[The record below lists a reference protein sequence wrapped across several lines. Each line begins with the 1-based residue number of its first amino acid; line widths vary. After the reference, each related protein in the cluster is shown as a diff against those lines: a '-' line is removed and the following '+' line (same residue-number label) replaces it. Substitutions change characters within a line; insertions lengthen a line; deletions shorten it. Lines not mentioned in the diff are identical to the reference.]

1 MKLIKK
7 IAAML
12 FAFAMVFSM
21 TGVVQADETT
31 DFSITINNAIEGQTY
46 TIYKILDLESYDGN
60 NYSYKAES
68 GWDAFITGAGK
79 SYLKTNENG
88 YVEFVGTE
96 ADMPAFAKSALQ
108 FAKDKGLPKVASKTA
123 DATNTV
129 TFGTLSLGYY
139 LIDSSTGALCSLDT
153 TRPTA
158 TVQEKNSVPTVDKTI
173 LDSNNT
179 TKKNSA
185 NIGDTVLFKTTI
197 DVNKGAENY
206 VLHDKMDAGLTFDSI
221 YSVQAHKPAPVIGTD
236 CILQTENLG
245 DDCTF
250 HLVFTQKYLN
260 NLTDSHE
267 IDVVYGA
274 TVNENA
280 KINQANT
287 NQTWLTYGDS
297 KKSNVDET
305 QTFSFGIP
313 VFKYTGLT
321 NTGLADAQFKLYK
334 DEACKDEVKLTKTK
348 ADDHTYRV
356 DPEGN
361 ATMVSPIDGKFN
373 VNGLKAG
380 TYYLKEMAAPK
391 GYNKLAKP
399 IKVTIDNDGKITV
412 VDKTTTE
419 VTEVGVENKSGTLL
433 PSTGGMGTTLI
444 YLAGIVLVVLSGYVL
459 ISKRRASTK

>member
-1 MKLIKK
+1 
-7 IAAML
+7 
-12 FAFAMVFSM
+12 
-21 TGVVQADETT
+21 
-31 DFSITINNAIEGQTY
+31 
-46 TIYKILDLESYDGN
+46 
-60 NYSYKAES
+60 
-68 GWDAFITGAGK
+68 
-79 SYLKTNENG
+79 
-88 YVEFVGTE
+88 
-96 ADMPAFAKSALQ
+96 MPAFAKSALQ
-108 FAKDKGLPKVASKTA
+108 FAKDNGLPKVASKTA

-185 NIGDTVLFKTTI
+185 NIGDTVHFKTTI

-206 VLHDKMDAGLTFDSI
+206 VLHDKMDAGLTFNSNI
-221 YSVQAHKPAPVIGTD
+221 SVSANQPSPVYGTD
-236 CILQTENLG
+236 CILQTKNLG

-250 HLVFTQKYLN
+250 HLVFTQEYLN
-260 NLTDSHE
+260 KLTDSHS
-267 IDVVYGA
+267 IDVVYIA

-287 NQTWLTYGDS
+287 NQTWLTYGDN

-321 NTGLADAQFKLYK
+321 KTGLADAQFKLYN
-334 DEACKDEVKLTKTK
+334 DEACKDEVKLTK

-391 GYNKLAKP
+391 GYNKLANP

-412 VDKTTTE
+412 DDKTT
-419 VTEVGVENKSGTLL
+419 TEVGVENKSGTLL

-444 YLAGIVLVVLSGYVL
+444 YIAGIVLVVLSGYVL

>member
-31 DFSITINNAIEGQTY
+31 DGSITINNAIEGQTY

-96 ADMPAFAKSALQ
+96 ADMPAFAKSALK
-108 FAKDKGLPKVASKTA
+108 FAKVNGLAKVASKTA
-123 DATNTV
+123 DATTV

-153 TRPTA
+153 TCPTA

-173 LDSNNT
+173 IDSNNT

-185 NIGDTVLFKTTI
+185 NIGDKVLFKTTI
-197 DVNKGAENY
+197 DVEKGAENY
-206 VLHDKMDAGLTFDSI
+206 VLHDKMDSGLTFDSI
-221 YSVQAHKPAPVIGTD
+221 YSVQANQPSPVWGTD
-236 CILQTENLG
+236 CILQTKNLG

-250 HLVFTQKYLN
+250 HLVFTQEYLN

-267 IDVVYGA
+267 INVVYGA

-287 NQTWLTYGDS
+287 NQTWLTYGDN

-321 NTGLADAQFKLYK
+321 KTGLADAQFKLYNDK
-334 DEACKDEVKLTKTK
+334 ACKDEVKLTK

-356 DPEGN
+356 DPKGN
-361 ATMVSPIDGKFN
+361 ATMESPIDGKFN
-373 VNGLKAG
+373 INGLKAG

-391 GYNKLAKP
+391 GYNKLANP
-399 IKVTIDNDGKITV
+399 IKVTIDNEGKITT
-412 VDKTTTE
+412 DKTT
-419 VTEVGVENKSGTLL
+419 TEVGVENKSGTLL

>member
-1 MKLIKK
+1 M
-7 IAAML
+7 
-12 FAFAMVFSM
+12 
-21 TGVVQADETT
+21 
-31 DFSITINNAIEGQTY
+31 
-46 TIYKILDLESYDGN
+46 ESYDGN

-79 SYLKTNENG
+79 SYLKTNDNG
-88 YVEFVGTE
+88 YVEFVGTK

-108 FAKDKGLPKVASKTA
+108 FAKDNGLAKVASKTA

-185 NIGDTVLFKTTI
+185 NIGDKVLFMTTI
-197 DVNKGAENY
+197 DVEKGAENY
-206 VLHDKMDAGLTFDSI
+206 VLHDKMDAGLTFDSSI
-221 YSVQAHKPAPVIGTD
+221 HSDQANQPSPVLGTD
-236 CILQTENLG
+236 CILQTKNLR

-250 HLVFTQKYLN
+250 HLVFPQEYLN

-287 NQTWLTYGDS
+287 NQTWLTYGDN

-321 NTGLADAQFKLYK
+321 KTGLADAQFKLYNDK
-334 DEACKDEVKLTKTK
+334 ACKDEVKLTK

-356 DPEGN
+356 DPKGN

-399 IKVTIDNDGKITV
+399 ITVTIDNYGKITAD
-412 VDKTTTE
+412 DKTT
-419 VTEVGVENKSGTLL
+419 TEVGVENKSGTLL

>member
-21 TGVVQADETT
+21 TGVVQADEIT
-31 DFSITINNAIEGQTY
+31 DGSITIYNAIEGQTY
-46 TIYKILDLESYDGN
+46 TIYKILDLESYDEN

-68 GWDAFITGAGK
+68 GWDAFIIGAGK

-88 YVEFVGTE
+88 YVEFVGTK

-108 FAKDKGLPKVASKTA
+108 FAKDNGLAKVASKKA

-173 LDSNNT
+173 IDSNNT

-185 NIGDTVLFKTTI
+185 NIGDTVLFNTTI
-197 DVNKGAENY
+197 DVEKGAENY
-206 VLHDKMDAGLTFDSI
+206 VLHDKMDAGLTFDNI
-221 YSVQAHKPAPVIGTD
+221 YSVQAHKPSPVLGTD
-236 CILQTENLG
+236 CILQTKNLG

-250 HLVFTQKYLN
+250 HLVFTQEYLN

-274 TVNENA
+274 TVNEKA

-287 NQTWLTYGDS
+287 NQTWLTYGDN
-297 KKSNVDET
+297 KISNVDET

-321 NTGLADAQFKLYK
+321 KTGLADAQFKLYNDK
-334 DEACKDEVKLTKTK
+334 ACQDEVKLTK

-356 DPEGN
+356 DPKGN

-391 GYNKLAKP
+391 GYNKLANP
-399 IKVTIDNDGKITV
+399 ITVTIDNDGKITAD
-412 VDKTTTE
+412 DKTT
-419 VTEVGVENKSGTLL
+419 TEVGVENKSGTLL

-444 YLAGIVLVVLSGYVL
+444 CLAGIVLVVLSGYVL

>member
-31 DFSITINNAIEGQTY
+31 DGSITINNAIEGQTY

-79 SYLKTNENG
+79 SYLKTNDNG
-88 YVEFVGTE
+88 YVEFVGTK

-108 FAKDKGLPKVASKTA
+108 FAKDNGLAKVASKTA

-173 LDSNNT
+173 VDSNNT
-179 TKKNSA
+179 AKKNSA
-185 NIGDTVLFKTTI
+185 NIGDKVLFKTTI
-197 DVNKGAENY
+197 DVEKGAENY
-206 VLHDKMDAGLTFDSI
+206 VLHDKMDSGLTFDSI
-221 YSVQAHKPAPVIGTD
+221 HSVQANQPSPVLGTD
-236 CILQTENLG
+236 CILQTNNLG

-250 HLVFTQKYLN
+250 HLVFTQEYLN

-287 NQTWLTYGDS
+287 NQTWLTYGDN

-321 NTGLADAQFKLYK
+321 KTGLADAQFKLYNDK
-334 DEACKDEVKLTKTK
+334 ACKDEVKLTK

-356 DPEGN
+356 DPKGN

-391 GYNKLAKP
+391 GYNKLANP
-399 IKVTIDNDGKITV
+399 ITVTIDNDGKITV
-412 VDKTTTE
+412 DDKTT
-419 VTEVGVENKSGTLL
+419 TEVGVENKSGTLL

>member
-31 DFSITINNAIEGQTY
+31 DGSITINNAIEGQTY

-79 SYLKTNENG
+79 SYLKTIENG

-108 FAKDKGLPKVASKTA
+108 FAKDKGLAKVASKTA

-173 LDSNNT
+173 LESNNT

-185 NIGDTVLFKTTI
+185 NIGDMVLFKTTI
-197 DVNKGAENY
+197 DVEKGAENY

-221 YSVQAHKPAPVIGTD
+221 HSVQANQPSPVLDTD
-236 CILQTENLG
+236 CILQTKNLG

-250 HLVFTQKYLN
+250 HLVFTQEYLN

-274 TVNENA
+274 TVNEYA

-287 NQTWLTYGDS
+287 NQTWLTYGDNKKS
-297 KKSNVDET
+297 KSNVDET

-321 NTGLADAQFKLYK
+321 KTGLADAQFKLYNDK
-334 DEACKDEVKLTKTK
+334 ACKDEVKLTK

-356 DPEGN
+356 DPKGN

-391 GYNKLAKP
+391 GYNKLANP
-399 IKVTIDNDGKITV
+399 ITVTIVNDGKITA
-412 VDKTTTE
+412 DGKTT
-419 VTEVGVENKSGTLL
+419 TEVGVENKSGTLL

>member
-31 DFSITINNAIEGQTY
+31 DGSITINNAIEGQTY

-60 NYSYKAES
+60 NYSYKAEL
-68 GWDAFITGAGK
+68 GWNAFITGAGK
-79 SYLKTNENG
+79 SYLKTIENG
-88 YVEFVGTE
+88 YVEFVGTK
-96 ADMPAFAKSALQ
+96 ADMPAFAKSALK
-108 FAKDKGLPKVASKTA
+108 FAKDNGLAKVASKTA

-153 TRPTA
+153 TCPTA

-185 NIGDTVLFKTTI
+185 NIGDKVLFKTTI
-197 DVNKGAENY
+197 DVEKGAENY
-206 VLHDKMDAGLTFDSI
+206 VLHDKMDAGLTFDSSI
-221 YSVQAHKPAPVIGTD
+221 YSVQANKPSPVLGTD

-250 HLVFTQKYLN
+250 HLVFTQEYLN

-274 TVNENA
+274 TVNEKA

-287 NQTWLTYGDS
+287 NQTWLTYGDN

-321 NTGLADAQFKLYK
+321 KTGLADAQFKLYNDK
-334 DEACKDEVKLTKTK
+334 ACKDEVKLTK

-356 DPEGN
+356 DPKGN

-399 IKVTIDNDGKITV
+399 ITVTIDNEGKITAD
-412 VDKTTTE
+412 DKTT
-419 VTEVGVENKSGTLL
+419 TEVGVENKSGTIL

>member
-1 MKLIKK
+1 
-7 IAAML
+7 
-12 FAFAMVFSM
+12 
-21 TGVVQADETT
+21 
-31 DFSITINNAIEGQTY
+31 
-46 TIYKILDLESYDGN
+46 
-60 NYSYKAES
+60 
-68 GWDAFITGAGK
+68 
-79 SYLKTNENG
+79 
-88 YVEFVGTE
+88 
-96 ADMPAFAKSALQ
+96 MPAFAKSALK
-108 FAKDKGLPKVASKTA
+108 FAKDNGLKKVASKTA

-153 TRPTA
+153 TCPTA

-173 LDSNNT
+173 IDSNNT

-185 NIGDTVLFKTTI
+185 NIGDKVLFKTTI
-197 DVNKGAENY
+197 DVEKGAENY
-206 VLHDKMDAGLTFDSI
+206 VLHDKMDAGLTFDSSI
-221 YSVQAHKPAPVIGTD
+221 YSVQAHKPSPVFGTD
-236 CILQTENLG
+236 CILQTKNLG

-250 HLVFTQKYLN
+250 HLVFTQEYLN

-274 TVNENA
+274 TVNEKA

-287 NQTWLTYGDS
+287 NQTWLTYGDT

-321 NTGLADAQFKLYK
+321 KTGLADAQFKLYNDK
-334 DEACKDEVKLTKTK
+334 ACKDEVKLTK

-356 DPEGN
+356 DPKGN

-399 IKVTIDNDGKITV
+399 ITVTIDNDGKITAD
-412 VDKTTTE
+412 DKTT
-419 VTEVGVENKSGTLL
+419 TEVGVENKSGTLL

>member
-31 DFSITINNAIEGQTY
+31 DGSITINNAIEGQTY

-96 ADMPAFAKSALQ
+96 ADMPAFAKSALK
-108 FAKDKGLPKVASKTA
+108 FAKVNGLAKVASKTA
-123 DATNTV
+123 DATTV

-153 TRPTA
+153 TCPTA

-173 LDSNNT
+173 IDSNNT

-185 NIGDTVLFKTTI
+185 NIGDKVLFKTTI
-197 DVNKGAENY
+197 DVEKGAENY
-206 VLHDKMDAGLTFDSI
+206 VLHDKMDSGLTFDSI
-221 YSVQAHKPAPVIGTD
+221 YSVQANQPSPVLGTD
-236 CILQTENLG
+236 YILQTKNLG

-250 HLVFTQKYLN
+250 HLVFTQEYLN

-287 NQTWLTYGDS
+287 NQTWLTYGDN

-321 NTGLADAQFKLYK
+321 KTGLADAQFKLYNDK
-334 DEACKDEVKLTKTK
+334 ACKDEVKLTK

-356 DPEGN
+356 DPKGN
-361 ATMVSPIDGKFN
+361 ATMESPIDGKFN
-373 VNGLKAG
+373 INGLKAG

-391 GYNKLAKP
+391 GYNKLANP
-399 IKVTIDNDGKITV
+399 IKVTIDNEGKITT
-412 VDKTTTE
+412 DKTT
-419 VTEVGVENKSGTLL
+419 TEVGVENKSGTLL

>member
-31 DFSITINNAIEGQTY
+31 DGSITINNAIEGQTY

-60 NYSYKAES
+60 NYSYKAEL

-88 YVEFVGTE
+88 YVEFVGTK

-108 FAKDKGLPKVASKTA
+108 FAKDNGLAKVASKTA

-179 TKKNSA
+179 AKKNSA
-185 NIGDTVLFKTTI
+185 NIGDKVLFKTTI
-197 DVNKGAENY
+197 DVEKGAENY
-206 VLHDKMDAGLTFDSI
+206 VLHDKMDAGLTFDSSI
-221 YSVQAHKPAPVIGTD
+221 YSVQANQPSPVLGTD

-250 HLVFTQKYLN
+250 HLVFTQEYLN

-287 NQTWLTYGDS
+287 NQTWLTYGDN

-321 NTGLADAQFKLYK
+321 KTGLADAQFKLYNDK
-334 DEACKDEVKLTKTK
+334 ACKDEVKLTK

-356 DPEGN
+356 DPKGN

-391 GYNKLAKP
+391 GYNKLANP
-399 IKVTIDNDGKITV
+399 IKVTIDNDGKITAD
-412 VDKTTTE
+412 DKTT
-419 VTEVGVENKSGTLL
+419 TEVGVENKSGTLL

>member
-31 DFSITINNAIEGQTY
+31 DGSITINNAIEGQIY

-88 YVEFVGTE
+88 YVEFVGTG
-96 ADMPAFAKSALQ
+96 ADMPAFAKSALK
-108 FAKDKGLPKVASKTA
+108 FAKDNGLKKVASKTA

-173 LDSNNT
+173 IDSNNT

-185 NIGDTVLFKTTI
+185 NIGDKVLFKTTI
-197 DVNKGAENY
+197 DVEKGAENY
-206 VLHDKMDAGLTFDSI
+206 VLHDKMDAGLTFDDSI
-221 YSVQAHKPAPVIGTD
+221 HSVQANQPSPVIGKD

-250 HLVFTQKYLN
+250 HLVFTQEYLN

-287 NQTWLTYGDS
+287 NQTWLTYGDN

-321 NTGLADAQFKLYK
+321 KTGLADAQFKLYNDK
-334 DEACKDEVKLTKTK
+334 ACKDEVKLTK
-348 ADDHTYRV
+348 ADDLTYRV
-356 DPEGN
+356 DPNGN

-391 GYNKLAKP
+391 GYNKLANP
-399 IKVTIDNDGKITV
+399 IKVTIDNEGKITAD
-412 VDKTTTE
+412 DKTT
-419 VTEVGVENKSGTLL
+419 TEVGVENKSGTLL

>member
-31 DFSITINNAIEGQTY
+31 DGSITINNAIEGQTY

-88 YVEFVGTE
+88 YVEFVGTD

-108 FAKDKGLPKVASKTA
+108 FAKDNGLKKVASKTA

-153 TRPTA
+153 THPTA
-158 TVQEKNSVPTVDKTI
+158 TVHEKNSVPTVDKTI

-185 NIGDTVLFKTTI
+185 NIGDTVHFKTTI
-197 DVNKGAENY
+197 DVKKGAENY
-206 VLHDKMDAGLTFDSI
+206 VLHDKMDAGLTFNSNI
-221 YSVQAHKPAPVIGTD
+221 SVSANQPSPVYGTD
-236 CILQTENLG
+236 CILQTKNLG

-250 HLVFTQKYLN
+250 HLVFTQEYLN
-260 NLTDSHE
+260 KLTDSHE
-267 IDVVYGA
+267 IDVVYIA

-280 KINQANT
+280 NINQANT
-287 NQTWLTYGDS
+287 NQTWLTYGDN
-297 KKSNVDET
+297 KISNVDET
-305 QTFSFGIP
+305 KTFSFGIP

-321 NTGLADAQFKLYK
+321 RTGLADAQFKLYNDK
-334 DEACKDEVKLTKTK
+334 ACKDEVKLTK
-348 ADDHTYRV
+348 ADNHTYRV
-356 DPEGN
+356 DPKGN
-361 ATMVSPIDGKFN
+361 ATMESPIDGKFN

-399 IKVTIDNDGKITV
+399 ITVTIDNEGNITAD
-412 VDKTTTE
+412 DKTT
-419 VTEVGVENKSGTLL
+419 TEVGVENKSGTLL

>member
-31 DFSITINNAIEGQTY
+31 DGSITINNAIEGQTY

-108 FAKDKGLPKVASKTA
+108 FAKDNGLAKVASKTA

-179 TKKNSA
+179 TNTTKKNSA

-197 DVNKGAENY
+197 DAKKGAENY
-206 VLHDKMDAGLTFDSI
+206 VLHDKMDAGLTFDRI
-221 YSVQAHKPAPVIGTD
+221 YSVQANQPSPVLNKD
-236 CILQTENLG
+236 FILQTENLG

-250 HLVFTQKYLN
+250 HLVFTQEYLN

-287 NQTWLTYGDS
+287 NQTWLTYGDN
-297 KKSNVDET
+297 KISNVDET

-321 NTGLADAQFKLYK
+321 KTGLADAQFKLYK
-334 DEACKDEVKLTKTK
+334 DEACKDEVKLTK

-356 DPEGN
+356 DPKGN

-399 IKVTIDNDGKITV
+399 IKVTIDNDGKITY
-412 VDKTTTE
+412 DNKTT
-419 VTEVGVENKSGTLL
+419 TEVGVENKSGTLL

>member
-31 DFSITINNAIEGQTY
+31 DGSITINNAIEGQTY

-68 GWDAFITGAGK
+68 GWDTFITGAGK
-79 SYLKTNENG
+79 SYLKTIENG

-96 ADMPAFAKSALQ
+96 ADMPAFAKSALK
-108 FAKDKGLPKVASKTA
+108 FAKDNGLKKIASKTA

-173 LDSNNT
+173 IDSNNT

-185 NIGDTVLFKTTI
+185 NIGDKVLFKTTI
-197 DVNKGAENY
+197 DVEKGAENY

-221 YSVQAHKPAPVIGTD
+221 YSVQAHQPSPVLGTD
-236 CILQTENLG
+236 CILQTKNLG

-250 HLVFTQKYLN
+250 HLVFTQEYLN

-287 NQTWLTYGDS
+287 NQTWLTYGDN

-321 NTGLADAQFKLYK
+321 KTGLADAQFKLYNDK
-334 DEACKDEVKLTKTK
+334 ACKDEVKLTK

-356 DPEGN
+356 DPKGN

-391 GYNKLAKP
+391 GYNKLANP
-399 IKVTIDNDGKITV
+399 ITVTIDNDGKITTA
-412 VDKTTTE
+412 DGKTT
-419 VTEVGVENKSGTLL
+419 TEVGVENKSGTLL

>member
-31 DFSITINNAIEGQTY
+31 DGSITINNAIERQTY

-68 GWDAFITGAGK
+68 GWDEFITGAGK

-88 YVEFVGTE
+88 YVEFVGTD

-108 FAKDKGLPKVASKTA
+108 FAKDNGLKKVASKTA

-153 TRPTA
+153 THPTA

-173 LDSNNT
+173 LDSNYT

-185 NIGDTVLFKTTI
+185 NIGDTVHFKTTI
-197 DVNKGAENY
+197 DVEKGAENY
-206 VLHDKMDAGLTFDSI
+206 VLHDKMDAGLTFNSNISVSANQPSPI
-221 YSVQAHKPAPVIGTD
+221 YGRD

-250 HLVFTQKYLN
+250 HLVFTQEYLN
-260 NLTDSHE
+260 KLTDSHE
-267 IDVVYGA
+267 IDVVYIA
-274 TVNENA
+274 TVNESA

-287 NQTWLTYGDS
+287 NQTWLTYGDN
-297 KKSNVDET
+297 KESNVDKT

-321 NTGLADAQFKLYK
+321 RTGLADAQFKLYN
-334 DEACKDEVKLTKTK
+334 DEACKDEVKLTK

-356 DPEGN
+356 DPKGN
-361 ATMVSPIDGKFN
+361 ATMVSPIEGKFN

-391 GYNKLAKP
+391 GYNKLANP
-399 IKVTIDNDGKITV
+399 ITVTIDNEGKITV
-412 VDKTTTE
+412 GNKTTTE
-419 VTEVGVENKSGTLL
+419 VDVENKSGTLL

>member
-31 DFSITINNAIEGQTY
+31 DGSITINNAIEGQTY

-68 GWDAFITGAGK
+68 GWDKFITGAGK
-79 SYLKTNENG
+79 SYLKTNDNG
-88 YVEFVGTE
+88 YVEFVGTK

-108 FAKDKGLPKVASKTA
+108 FAKDNGLAKVASKTA

-185 NIGDTVLFKTTI
+185 NIGDKVLFKTTI
-197 DVNKGAENY
+197 DVEKGAENY
-206 VLHDKMDAGLTFDSI
+206 VLHDKMDAGLTFDSSI
-221 YSVQAHKPAPVIGTD
+221 YSVQANQPSPVLGTD
-236 CILQTENLG
+236 CILQTKNLG

-250 HLVFTQKYLN
+250 HLVFTQEYLN

-287 NQTWLTYGDS
+287 NQTWLTYGDN

-321 NTGLADAQFKLYK
+321 KTGLADAQFKLYNDK
-334 DEACKDEVKLTKTK
+334 ACKDEVKLTK

-356 DPEGN
+356 DPKGN
-361 ATMVSPIDGKFN
+361 ATMESPIDGKFN

-399 IKVTIDNDGKITV
+399 IKVTIDNDGKITAD
-412 VDKTTTE
+412 DKTT
-419 VTEVGVENKSGTLL
+419 TEVGVENKSGTLL

>member
-31 DFSITINNAIEGQTY
+31 DGSITINNAIEGQTY

-68 GWDAFITGAGK
+68 GWDEFITGAGK
-79 SYLKTNENG
+79 SYLKTNNG

-96 ADMPAFAKSALQ
+96 ADMPAFAKSALK
-108 FAKDKGLPKVASKTA
+108 FAKDKGLKKIASKTA

-173 LDSNNT
+173 IDSNNT

-185 NIGDTVLFKTTI
+185 NIGDKVLFKTTI
-197 DVNKGAENY
+197 DVEKGAENY

-221 YSVQAHKPAPVIGTD
+221 YSVQAHQPSPVLGTD
-236 CILQTENLG
+236 CILQTKNLG

-250 HLVFTQKYLN
+250 HLVFTQEYLN

-287 NQTWLTYGDS
+287 NQTWLTYGDNK

-321 NTGLADAQFKLYK
+321 KTGLADAQFKLYNDK
-334 DEACKDEVKLTKTK
+334 ACKDEVKLTK

-356 DPEGN
+356 DPNGN

-391 GYNKLAKP
+391 EYNKLANP
-399 IKVTIDNDGKITV
+399 ITVTIDNDGKITA
-412 VDKTTTE
+412 DGETT
-419 VTEVGVENKSGTLL
+419 TEVGVENKSGTLL

>member
-31 DFSITINNAIEGQTY
+31 DGSITIYNAIEGQTY

-68 GWDAFITGAGK
+68 GWDKFITGAGK
-79 SYLKTNENG
+79 SYLKTNDNG

-108 FAKDKGLPKVASKTA
+108 FAKVNGLAKVASKTA

-173 LDSNNT
+173 IDFNNTT

-185 NIGDTVLFKTTI
+185 NIGAKVLFKTTI
-197 DVNKGAENY
+197 DVEKGAENY

-221 YSVQAHKPAPVIGTD
+221 HSVEAHQPSPVFGTD
-236 CILQTENLG
+236 CILQTKNLG

-250 HLVFTQKYLN
+250 HLVFTQEYLN

-287 NQTWLTYGDS
+287 NQTWLTYGDN
-297 KKSNVDET
+297 KKSNVNET
-305 QTFSFGIP
+305 KTFSFGIP

-321 NTGLADAQFKLYK
+321 QTGLADAQFKLYNDK
-334 DEACKDEVKLTKTK
+334 SCKDEVKLTK

-356 DPEGN
+356 DPNGN
-361 ATMVSPIDGKFN
+361 ATMESPIDGKFN

-391 GYNKLAKP
+391 GYNKLANP
-399 IKVTIDNDGKITV
+399 IKVTIDNDGNITAD
-412 VDKTTTE
+412 DKTT
-419 VTEVGVENKSGTLL
+419 TEVGVENKSGTLL

>member
-31 DFSITINNAIEGQTY
+31 DGSITINNAIEGQTY

-88 YVEFVGTE
+88 YVEFVGTK

-108 FAKDKGLPKVASKTA
+108 FAKDNGLKKVASKTA

-129 TFGTLSLGYY
+129 TFDTLSLGYY

-153 TRPTA
+153 TCPTA

-173 LDSNNT
+173 LDSNYT

-185 NIGDTVLFKTTI
+185 NIGDKVLFKTTI
-197 DVNKGAENY
+197 DVEKGAENY
-206 VLHDKMDAGLTFDSI
+206 VLHDKMDAGLTFDSSI
-221 YSVQAHKPAPVIGTD
+221 HSVQANQPSPVGTD
-236 CILQTENLG
+236 CILQTKNLG

-250 HLVFTQKYLN
+250 HLVFTQEYLN

-287 NQTWLTYGDS
+287 NQTWLTYGD
-297 KKSNVDET
+297 KNKSNVDET

-313 VFKYTGLT
+313 VFKYTGL
-321 NTGLADAQFKLYK
+321 NKTGLADAQFKLYNDK
-334 DEACKDEVKLTKTK
+334 ACKDEVKLTK

-356 DPEGN
+356 DPKGN
-361 ATMVSPIDGKFN
+361 ATMESPIDGKFN

-399 IKVTIDNDGKITV
+399 ITVTIDNEGNITAD
-412 VDKTTTE
+412 DKTT
-419 VTEVGVENKSGTLL
+419 TEVGVENKSGTLL

>member
-1 MKLIKK
+1 
-7 IAAML
+7 ML

-21 TGVVQADETT
+21 TGVVQADEKT
-31 DFSITINNAIEGQTY
+31 DGSITINNAIEGQTY

-68 GWDAFITGAGK
+68 GWDKFITGAGK
-79 SYLKTNENG
+79 SYLNTNDYG
-88 YVEFVGTE
+88 YVEFVGTK

-108 FAKDKGLPKVASKTA
+108 FAKVNGLPKVASKTA

-173 LDSNNT
+173 IDSNNT

-185 NIGDTVLFKTTI
+185 NIGDKVLFKTTI
-197 DVNKGAENY
+197 DVEKGAENY

-221 YSVQAHKPAPVIGTD
+221 YSVQAHQPSPVLGTD
-236 CILQTENLG
+236 CILQTENLE

-250 HLVFTQKYLN
+250 HLVFTQEYLN
-260 NLTDSHE
+260 NLTDRHE
-267 IDVVYGA
+267 IDVAYGA

-287 NQTWLTYGDS
+287 NQTWLTYGDN

-321 NTGLADAQFKLYK
+321 KTGLADAQFKLYNDK
-334 DEACKDEVKLTKTK
+334 ACKDEVKLTK

-356 DPEGN
+356 DPNGN

-391 GYNKLAKP
+391 GYNKLANP
-399 IKVTIDNDGKITV
+399 ITVTIDNDGNITAD
-412 VDKTTTE
+412 DKTT
-419 VTEVGVENKSGTLL
+419 TEVGVENKSGTLL

>member
-31 DFSITINNAIEGQTY
+31 DGSITINNAIEGQTY

-108 FAKDKGLPKVASKTA
+108 FAKDNGLAKVASKTA

-158 TVQEKNSVPTVDKTI
+158 TVQEKNSVSTVDKTI

-197 DVNKGAENY
+197 DAKKGAENY

-221 YSVQAHKPAPVIGTD
+221 YSVQANQPSPVLGTD
-236 CILQTENLG
+236 CILQTKNLG

-250 HLVFTQKYLN
+250 HLVFTQEYLN

-287 NQTWLTYGDS
+287 NQTWLTYGDN

-305 QTFSFGIP
+305 QTFLFGIP

-321 NTGLADAQFKLYK
+321 KTGLADAQFKLYNDK
-334 DEACKDEVKLTKTK
+334 ACKDEVKLTK

-356 DPEGN
+356 DPKGN
-361 ATMVSPIDGKFN
+361 ATMVSPIDGQFN

-399 IKVTIDNDGKITV
+399 ITVTIDNDGNITAD
-412 VDKTTTE
+412 DKTTTK
-419 VTEVGVENKSGTLL
+419 VGVENKSGTLL

>member
-21 TGVVQADETT
+21 TGVVQADEPT
-31 DFSITINNAIEGQTY
+31 DGSITINNAIEGQTY

-88 YVEFVGTE
+88 YVEFVGTD

-108 FAKDKGLPKVASKTA
+108 FAKDNGLKKVASKTA

-173 LDSNNT
+173 LDSNCT

-185 NIGDTVLFKTTI
+185 NIGDTVHFKTTI
-197 DVNKGAENY
+197 DVKKGAENY
-206 VLHDKMDAGLTFDSI
+206 VLHDKMDAGLTFNSNI
-221 YSVQAHKPAPVIGTD
+221 SVSANQPSPVYGTD
-236 CILQTENLG
+236 CILQTGNLG

-250 HLVFTQKYLN
+250 HLVFTQEYLN
-260 NLTDSHE
+260 KLTDSHE
-267 IDVVYGA
+267 IDVVYIA

-287 NQTWLTYGDS
+287 NQTWLTYGDN

-321 NTGLADAQFKLYK
+321 KTGLADAQFKLYNDK
-334 DEACKDEVKLTKTK
+334 ACKDEVKLTK

-356 DPEGN
+356 DPNGN
-361 ATMVSPIDGKFN
+361 ATMKSPIDGKFN

-391 GYNKLAKP
+391 GYNKLANP
-399 IKVTIDNDGKITV
+399 ITVTIDNDGNITV
-412 VDKTTTE
+412 DDKTT
-419 VTEVGVENKSGTLL
+419 TEVGVENKSGTLL

>member
-31 DFSITINNAIEGQTY
+31 DGSITINNAIEGQTY

-68 GWDAFITGAGK
+68 GWDKFITGAGK

-96 ADMPAFAKSALQ
+96 ADMPAFAKSALK
-108 FAKDKGLPKVASKTA
+108 FAKDNGLKKVASKTA

-173 LDSNNT
+173 IDSNNT

-185 NIGDTVLFKTTI
+185 NIGDKVLFKTTI
-197 DVNKGAENY
+197 DVEKGAENY
-206 VLHDKMDAGLTFDSI
+206 VLHDKMDAGLTFDSPI
-221 YSVQAHKPAPVIGTD
+221 YSVQADQPSPVLGKD

-250 HLVFTQKYLN
+250 HLVFTQEYLN

-267 IDVVYGA
+267 IDVAYGA
-274 TVNENA
+274 TVNEKA

-287 NQTWLTYGDS
+287 NQTWLTYGDN

-305 QTFSFGIP
+305 KTFSFGIP

-321 NTGLADAQFKLYK
+321 KTGLADAQFKLYNDK
-334 DEACKDEVKLTKTK
+334 ACKDEVKLTK

-356 DPEGN
+356 DPKGN

-399 IKVTIDNDGKITV
+399 ITVTIDNDGNITAD
-412 VDKTTTE
+412 DKTT
-419 VTEVGVENKSGTLL
+419 TEVGVENKSGTLL

>member
-21 TGVVQADETT
+21 TGVVQADEIT
-31 DFSITINNAIEGQTY
+31 DGSITINNAIEGQTY

-88 YVEFVGTE
+88 YVEFVGTK
-96 ADMPAFAKSALQ
+96 ADMPAFAKSALK
-108 FAKDKGLPKVASKTA
+108 FAKDNGLPKVASKTA

-153 TRPTA
+153 THPTA

-179 TKKNSA
+179 TKKNSV

-197 DVNKGAENY
+197 DVEKGAENY
-206 VLHDKMDAGLTFDSI
+206 VLHDKMDAGLTFNSI
-221 YSVQAHKPAPVIGTD
+221 HSVKANQPSPVLGTD
-236 CILQTENLG
+236 CILQTKNLG

-250 HLVFTQKYLN
+250 HLVFTQEYLN

-287 NQTWLTYGDS
+287 NQTWLTYGDN

-313 VFKYTGLT
+313 VFKYTGFT
-321 NTGLADAQFKLYK
+321 KTGLADAQFKLYNDK
-334 DEACKDEVKLTKTK
+334 ACKDEVKLTK

-356 DPEGN
+356 DLNGN

-391 GYNKLAKP
+391 GYNKLANP
-399 IKVTIDNDGKITV
+399 ITVTIDNDGNITA
-412 VDKTTTE
+412 DGKTT
-419 VTEVGVENKSGTLL
+419 TEVGVENKSGTLL

>member
-31 DFSITINNAIEGQTY
+31 DGSITINNAIEGQTY

-68 GWDAFITGAGK
+68 GWDEFITGAGK
-79 SYLKTNENG
+79 SYLKTNDNG

-108 FAKDKGLPKVASKTA
+108 FAKDKGLAKVASKTA

-185 NIGDTVLFKTTI
+185 NIGDTVLFETTI
-197 DVNKGAENY
+197 DAKKGAENY
-206 VLHDKMDAGLTFDSI
+206 VLHDKMDSGLTFDSI
-221 YSVQAHKPAPVIGTD
+221 YSVQANQPSPVFDTD
-236 CILQTENLG
+236 CILQTKNLG

-250 HLVFTQKYLN
+250 HLVFTQEYLN

-287 NQTWLTYGDS
+287 NQTWLTYGDN

-321 NTGLADAQFKLYK
+321 KTGLADAQFKLYNDK
-334 DEACKDEVKLTKTK
+334 ACKDEVKLTK

-356 DPEGN
+356 DPKGN

-399 IKVTIDNDGKITV
+399 ITVTIDNDSKITADV
-412 VDKTTTE
+412 KTT
-419 VTEVGVENKSGTLL
+419 TEVGVENKSGTLL

>member
-21 TGVVQADETT
+21 TGVVQADERT
-31 DFSITINNAIEGQTY
+31 DGSITINNAIEGQTY

-79 SYLKTNENG
+79 SYLKTNKNG

-96 ADMPAFAKSALQ
+96 ADMPAFAKSALK
-108 FAKDKGLPKVASKTA
+108 FAKVNGLAKVASKTA
-123 DATNTV
+123 DATTV

-153 TRPTA
+153 TCPTA

-173 LDSNNT
+173 IDSNNT

-185 NIGDTVLFKTTI
+185 NIGDKVLFKTTI
-197 DVNKGAENY
+197 DVEKGAENY
-206 VLHDKMDAGLTFDSI
+206 VLHDKMDSGLTFDSI
-221 YSVQAHKPAPVIGTD
+221 YSVQANQPSPVLGTD
-236 CILQTENLG
+236 CILQTKNLG

-250 HLVFTQKYLN
+250 HLVFTQEYLN

-287 NQTWLTYGDS
+287 NQTWLTYGDN

-321 NTGLADAQFKLYK
+321 KTGLADAQFKLYNDK
-334 DEACKDEVKLTKTK
+334 ACKDEVKLTK

-356 DPEGN
+356 DPKGN
-361 ATMVSPIDGKFN
+361 ATMESPIDGKFN
-373 VNGLKAG
+373 INGLKAG

-391 GYNKLAKP
+391 GYNKLANP
-399 IKVTIDNDGKITV
+399 IKVTIDNEGKITT
-412 VDKTTTE
+412 DKTT
-419 VTEVGVENKSGTLL
+419 TEVGVENKSGTLL

>member
-31 DFSITINNAIEGQTY
+31 DGSITINNAIEGQTY

-79 SYLKTNENG
+79 SYLKTNKNG

-108 FAKDKGLPKVASKTA
+108 FAKDKGLAKVASKTA

-206 VLHDKMDAGLTFDSI
+206 FLHDKMDAGLTFDSI
-221 YSVQAHKPAPVIGTD
+221 YSVQAHQPSPVLGTD
-236 CILQTENLG
+236 CILQTKNLG

-250 HLVFTQKYLN
+250 HLVFTQEYLN

-267 IDVVYGA
+267 IDVVYRA

-287 NQTWLTYGDS
+287 NQTWLTYGDNN
-297 KKSNVDET
+297 KSNVDET

-321 NTGLADAQFKLYK
+321 KTGLADAQFKLYNDK
-334 DEACKDEVKLTKTK
+334 ACKDEVKLTK

-356 DPEGN
+356 DPKGN
-361 ATMVSPIDGKFN
+361 ATMVSPIAGKFN

-391 GYNKLAKP
+391 GYNKLANP
-399 IKVTIDNDGKITV
+399 ITVTIDNDGKITA
-412 VDKTTTE
+412 DGKTT
-419 VTEVGVENKSGTLL
+419 TEVGVENKSGTLL

>member
-21 TGVVQADETT
+21 TGVVQADERT
-31 DFSITINNAIEGQTY
+31 DGSITINNAIEGQTY

-221 YSVQAHKPAPVIGTD
+221 YSVQAHQPSPVLGTD
-236 CILQTENLG
+236 CILQTKNLG

-250 HLVFTQKYLN
+250 HLVFTQEYLN

-287 NQTWLTYGDS
+287 NQTWLTYGDN

-321 NTGLADAQFKLYK
+321 KTGLADAQFKLYNDK
-334 DEACKDEVKLTKTK
+334 ACKDEVKLTK

-356 DPEGN
+356 DPKGN

-399 IKVTIDNDGKITV
+399 ITVTIDNDGKITAD
-412 VDKTTTE
+412 DKTT
-419 VTEVGVENKSGTLL
+419 TEVGVENKSGTLL

>member
-31 DFSITINNAIEGQTY
+31 DGSITINNAIEGQTY

-96 ADMPAFAKSALQ
+96 ADMPAFAKSALK
-108 FAKDKGLPKVASKTA
+108 FAKDNGLKKVASKTA

-173 LDSNNT
+173 IDSNNT

-185 NIGDTVLFKTTI
+185 NIGDKVLFKTTI
-197 DVNKGAENY
+197 DVEKGAENY
-206 VLHDKMDAGLTFDSI
+206 VLHDKMDAGLTFDSSI
-221 YSVQAHKPAPVIGTD
+221 HSVQANQPSPVLGTD
-236 CILQTENLG
+236 CILQTKNLG

-250 HLVFTQKYLN
+250 HLVFTQEYLN

-287 NQTWLTYGDS
+287 NQTWLTYGDN

-321 NTGLADAQFKLYK
+321 NTGLADAQFKLYNDK
-334 DEACKDEVKLTKTK
+334 ACKDEVKLTK

-356 DPEGN
+356 DPKGN

-391 GYNKLAKP
+391 GYNKLANP
-399 IKVTIDNDGKITV
+399 ITVTIDNDGKITA
-412 VDKTTTE
+412 DGKTT
-419 VTEVGVENKSGTLL
+419 TEVGVENKSGTLL

>member
-21 TGVVQADETT
+21 TGVAQADEKT
-31 DFSITINNAIEGQTY
+31 DGSITINNAIEGQTY

-68 GWDAFITGAGK
+68 GWDKFITGAGK
-79 SYLKTNENG
+79 SYLKTNDNG

-108 FAKDKGLPKVASKTA
+108 FAKDNGLKKVASKTA

-197 DVNKGAENY
+197 DVEKGAENY
-206 VLHDKMDAGLTFDSI
+206 VLHDKMDAGLTFAGI
-221 YSVQAHKPAPVIGTD
+221 HSVQANQPSPVLGTD
-236 CILQTENLG
+236 CILQTENLE

-250 HLVFTQKYLN
+250 HLVFTQEYLN

-287 NQTWLTYGDS
+287 NQTWLTYGDN

-321 NTGLADAQFKLYK
+321 KTGLADAQFKLYNDK
-334 DEACKDEVKLTKTK
+334 ACKDEVKLTK

-356 DPEGN
+356 DPKGN
-361 ATMVSPIDGKFN
+361 ATMVSPIDGRFN

-391 GYNKLAKP
+391 GYNKLANP
-399 IKVTIDNDGKITV
+399 IIVTIDNDGKITA
-412 VDKTTTE
+412 DGKTTK
-419 VTEVGVENKSGTLL
+419 EVGVENKSGTLL

>member
-31 DFSITINNAIEGQTY
+31 DGSITINNAIEGQTY

-108 FAKDKGLPKVASKTA
+108 FAKDNGLPKVASKTA

-153 TRPTA
+153 TSPTA

-173 LDSNNT
+173 LDNNT
-179 TKKNSA
+179 TTKNNSA

-197 DVNKGAENY
+197 DAKKGAENY
-206 VLHDKMDAGLTFDSI
+206 VLHDKMDDGLTFDNI
-221 YSVQAHKPAPVIGTD
+221 HSVQANQPSPALGTD

-250 HLVFTQKYLN
+250 HLVFTQEYLN
-260 NLTDSHE
+260 QLTDSHE

-274 TVNENA
+274 TVNKNA

-287 NQTWLTYGDS
+287 NQTWLTYGDN
-297 KKSNVDET
+297 KESNVDKT

-321 NTGLADAQFKLYK
+321 KTGLADAQFKLYNDK
-334 DEACKDEVKLTKTK
+334 ACKDEVKLTK

-356 DPEGN
+356 DPKGN
-361 ATMVSPIDGKFN
+361 ATMLSPIDGKFN

-391 GYNKLAKP
+391 GYNKLANP
-399 IKVTIDNDGKITV
+399 IKVTIDNQGKITV
-412 VDKTTTE
+412 DKDDKTTTE
-419 VTEVGVENKSGTLL
+419 VDVENKSGTLL

>member
-31 DFSITINNAIEGQTY
+31 DGSITINNAIEGQTY
-46 TIYKILDLESYDGN
+46 TIYKILDLESYDEN

-96 ADMPAFAKSALQ
+96 ADMPAFAKSALK
-108 FAKDKGLPKVASKTA
+108 FAKDNGLKKVASKTA

-153 TRPTA
+153 TRRTA

-173 LDSNNT
+173 IDSNNT

-185 NIGDTVLFKTTI
+185 NIGDKVLFKTTI
-197 DVNKGAENY
+197 DVEKGAENY
-206 VLHDKMDAGLTFDSI
+206 VLHDKMDAGLTFDSSI
-221 YSVQAHKPAPVIGTD
+221 YSVQAHQPSPVLGTD
-236 CILQTENLG
+236 CILQTENLR

-250 HLVFTQKYLN
+250 HLVFTQEYLN

-287 NQTWLTYGDS
+287 NQTWLTYGDN

-321 NTGLADAQFKLYK
+321 KTGLADAQFKLYNDK
-334 DEACKDEVKLTKTK
+334 ACKDEVKLTK
-348 ADDHTYRV
+348 AGDHTYRV
-356 DPEGN
+356 DPKGN
-361 ATMVSPIDGKFN
+361 AAMVSPIDGTFN

-391 GYNKLAKP
+391 GYNKLANP
-399 IKVTIDNDGKITV
+399 ITVTIDNDGNITA
-412 VDKTTTE
+412 DGKTT
-419 VTEVGVENKSGTLL
+419 TEVGVENKSGTLL

>member
-21 TGVVQADETT
+21 TGVVQADEKT
-31 DFSITINNAIEGQTY
+31 DGSITINNAIEGQTY

-68 GWDAFITGAGK
+68 GWDKFITGAGK
-79 SYLKTNENG
+79 SYLKTNDNG
-88 YVEFVGTE
+88 YVEFVGTK

-108 FAKDKGLPKVASKTA
+108 FVKVNGLPKVASKTA

-153 TRPTA
+153 THPTA

-173 LDSNNT
+173 IDSNNT

-185 NIGDTVLFKTTI
+185 NIGDKVLFKTTI
-197 DVNKGAENY
+197 DVEKGAENY

-221 YSVQAHKPAPVIGTD
+221 YSVQANQPSPVLGTD

-250 HLVFTQKYLN
+250 HLVFTQEYLN
-260 NLTDSHE
+260 NLTDRHE
-267 IDVVYGA
+267 IDVAYGA
-274 TVNENA
+274 TVNEDA

-287 NQTWLTYGDS
+287 NQTWLTYGDN
-297 KKSNVDET
+297 KKSNVSNVDET

-321 NTGLADAQFKLYK
+321 KTGLADAQFKLYNDK
-334 DEACKDEVKLTKTK
+334 ACKDEVKLTK

-356 DPEGN
+356 DPNGN

-391 GYNKLAKP
+391 GYNKLANP
-399 IKVTIDNDGKITV
+399 ITVTIDNDGNITA
-412 VDKTTTE
+412 DGKTT
-419 VTEVGVENKSGTLL
+419 TEVGVENKSGTLL

>member
-12 FAFAMVFSM
+12 FAFTMVFSM

-31 DFSITINNAIEGQTY
+31 DGSITINNAIEGQTY

-96 ADMPAFAKSALQ
+96 ADMPAFAKSALK
-108 FAKDKGLPKVASKTA
+108 FAKDNGLKKIASKTA

-173 LDSNNT
+173 IDSNNT

-185 NIGDTVLFKTTI
+185 NIGDKVLFKTTI
-197 DVNKGAENY
+197 DVEKGAENY

-221 YSVQAHKPAPVIGTD
+221 YSVQAHQPSPVLGTD
-236 CILQTENLG
+236 CILQTKNLG

-250 HLVFTQKYLN
+250 HLVFTQEYLN

-280 KINQANT
+280 KINYANT
-287 NQTWLTYGDS
+287 NQTWLTYGDN
-297 KKSNVDET
+297 KKISNVDET

-321 NTGLADAQFKLYK
+321 KTGLADAQFKLYNDK
-334 DEACKDEVKLTKTK
+334 ACKDEVKLTK

-356 DPEGN
+356 DPSGN

-391 GYNKLAKP
+391 GYNKLANP
-399 IKVTIDNDGKITV
+399 IKVTIDNDGKITA
-412 VDKTTTE
+412 DDITT
-419 VTEVGVENKSGTLL
+419 TEVGVENKSGTLL

>member
-12 FAFAMVFSM
+12 FTFAMVFSM

-31 DFSITINNAIEGQTY
+31 DGSITINNAIEGQTY

-96 ADMPAFAKSALQ
+96 ADMPAFAKSALK
-108 FAKDKGLPKVASKTA
+108 FAKDNRLKKVASKTA

-173 LDSNNT
+173 IDSNNT

-185 NIGDTVLFKTTI
+185 NIGDKVLFKTTI
-197 DVNKGAENY
+197 DVEKGAENY
-206 VLHDKMDAGLTFDSI
+206 VLHDKMDAGLTFDSSI
-221 YSVQAHKPAPVIGTD
+221 YSVQANQPSPVLGTD
-236 CILQTENLG
+236 CILQTKNLG

-250 HLVFTQKYLN
+250 HLVFTQEYLN

-287 NQTWLTYGDS
+287 NQTWLTYGDN

-321 NTGLADAQFKLYK
+321 KTGLADAQFKLYNDK
-334 DEACKDEVKLTKTK
+334 ACKDEVKLTK

-356 DPEGN
+356 DPKGN
-361 ATMVSPIDGKFN
+361 ATMESPIDGKFN

-399 IKVTIDNDGKITV
+399 IKVTIDNDGKITAD
-412 VDKTTTE
+412 DKTT
-419 VTEVGVENKSGTLL
+419 TEVGVENKSGTLL

>member
-31 DFSITINNAIEGQTY
+31 DGSITINNAIERQTY

-68 GWDAFITGAGK
+68 GWDKFITGAGK
-79 SYLKTNENG
+79 SYLKTNDNG

-108 FAKDKGLPKVASKTA
+108 FAKDNGLKKVASKTA

-153 TRPTA
+153 TSPTA

-197 DVNKGAENY
+197 DAKKGAENY
-206 VLHDKMDAGLTFDSI
+206 VLHDKMDAGLTFNGI
-221 YSVQAHKPAPVIGTD
+221 HSVQANQPSPVHGTD
-236 CILQTENLG
+236 CILQTKNLG

-250 HLVFTQKYLN
+250 HLVFTQEYLN

-280 KINQANT
+280 KINQAN
-287 NQTWLTYGDS
+287 QTWLTYGDK

-321 NTGLADAQFKLYK
+321 KTGLADAQFKLYNDK
-334 DEACKDEVKLTKTK
+334 ACKDEVKLTK

-356 DPEGN
+356 DPKGN

-391 GYNKLAKP
+391 GYNKLANP
-399 IKVTIDNDGKITV
+399 ITVTIDNDGNITA
-412 VDKTTTE
+412 DGKTT
-419 VTEVGVENKSGTLL
+419 TEVGVENKSGTLL